1 MKVAARL
8 AYSGAKFPAAITLG
22 NASTAKPA
30 ATRIS
35 PRQAWGADGIFGF
48 DAAPGT
54 SAYSQPTACRTRR
67 RQRHANPWG

>member
-22 NASTAKPA
+22 YASTAKPA